1 MNAQSK
7 PARRLMVLAL
17 SAALAQAVAVM
28 AASAASLTASG
39 SAALALA
46 GVVAPHSPQLG
57 SHDKHVV
64 ARLFGGDA
72 DVPYPANKKITVKAA
87 AVMCRASNV
96 DITARSCILTFGSHK
111 RTLRGREAN
120 EIYATEAVAGV
131 PSDGAAGSIYES
143 LSNLVC
149 TLDPGEIRQ
158 KAGGG
163 ADCMFDAGP

>member
-1 MNAQSK
+1 MEEANMNAQSK

-17 SAALAQAVAVM
+17 SAALAQAVAVS

-72 DVPYPANKKITVKAA
+72 DVPYPANKKITVKAD
-87 AVMCRASNV
+87 AVMCRTSNV
-96 DITARSCILTFGSHK
+96 DITARSCILTFGSRK
-111 RTLRGREAN
+111 RTLKGREAN
-120 EIYATEAVAGV
+120 EI
-131 PSDGAAGSIYES
+131 
-143 LSNLVC
+143 
-149 TLDPGEIRQ
+149 
-158 KAGGG
+158 
-163 ADCMFDAGP
+163 

>member
-1 MNAQSK
+1 MHAQSK
-7 PARRLMVLAL
+7 HTRRLMVLAL
-17 SAALAQAVAVM
+17 SAVLAQAVS

-39 SAALALA
+39 PAALALA

-72 DVPYPANKKITVKAA
+72 DVPYPANKKIIVKTD
-87 AVMCRASNV
+87 AVMCRTSNV
-96 DITARSCILTFGSHK
+96 DITARSCVVTFGSHK
-111 RTLRGREAN
+111 RTLNAREPN

-149 TLDPGEIRQ
+149 TLDPGEIKQ

-163 ADCMFDAGP
+163 AECSFDAGP